1 MATPDRFESLS
12 AALEDACRR
21 QEGVSGLV
29 LLGSA
34 AESSRR
40 DEWSDHDFFLLLEPG
55 VLSLRD
61 DLSWLPDADRIVLTA
76 SEGEIGRVVVY
87 DDGHVLE
94 FAVGTEAE
102 LAVTRVNRNRIVYD
116 EDGCLAR
123 VVERALAPRP
133 SGTQADA
140 VNDIRLFLVKI
151 LIGVGRIRRGEVL
164 NGARFVRAWAV
175 DHLVKAIRI
184 RLTGADPGTV
194 DDLDPLRR
202 FELDYPRLGER
213 IESALAHAPEH
224 AARALLAIAR
234 DVLEPGW
241 DEFPARAADA
251 VADRLGWAGGDP
263 RSWPRAERASSSA
276 PP

>member
-1 MATPDRFESLS
+1 MMATRDRFESLS
-12 AALEDACRR
+12 TALEDACRQ

-34 AESSRR
+34 AEPSRR

-55 VLSLRD
+55 ALSLRD
-61 DLSWLPDADRIVLTA
+61 DLSWLPDARRIVLTA

-87 DDGHVLE
+87 EDGHVLE

-116 EDGCLAR
+116 EDGSLAR

-133 SGTQADA
+133 SGTQDDA

-175 DHLVKAIRI
+175 DHLVKAIRV
-184 RLTGADPGTV
+184 RLPGADPGTV

-202 FELDYPRLGER
+202 FELDYPQLGESV
-213 IESALAHAPEH
+213 ESALAHTPED
-224 AARALLAIAR
+224 AARALLVIAR
-234 DVLEPGW
+234 DALEPGW
-241 DEFPARAADA
+241 DDFPVQAADA
-251 VADRLGWAGGDP
+251 VAARLGWAGN
-263 RSWPRAERASSSA
+263 S
-276 PP
+276 